1 MDFILLTVNG
11 KDISGASHAETVSAF
26 ESAVLEGEGG
36 PIQVQVMPKSTLTP
50 PHNNQDV
57 HTSSSSQT
65 GEQNNNYNSLMVL
78 KESCQLSNSCW
89 PVPPVLGS
97 SSDLGI
103 RTLDPTPEPLAAAA
117 DYLGLEEDEAATYLF
132 QAWTMRR
139 SSW

>member
-1 MDFILLTVNG
+1 M
-11 KDISGASHAETVSAF
+11 
-26 ESAVLEGEGG
+26 
-36 PIQVQVMPKSTLTP
+36 QVMPKSTLTP

-78 KESCQLSNSCW
+78 KESCQLSNNCW

-117 DYLGLEEDEAATYLF
+117 DYLGLEEDEDGNILIPSLDYEVTE
-132 QAWTMRR
+132 
-139 SSW
+139 